1 MNISKC
7 STRPRASEGVALS
20 DVELPTWKAHPIAS
34 MPLPPWLDR
43 FDLLPWSE
51 IEKTLCEGSA
61 VAIHAPG
68 VDARTA
74 CATVDARLC
83 IEDFLRY
90 IVGDVLWVVHH
101 AHCPF
106 DGWAR
111 ERIGDAN
118 EAQDK
123 ERRRLA
129 GEPPLIFDPDGRLV
143 VPDVVVGTG
152 KGEAAPERDAES
164 GEGEAEPDVEGPDD
178 VDPLEAALTKMDATH
193 AAMRAVESVNVAV
206 NALRKVAPESVEA
219 VEHLR
224 AAAVAVAGLTR
235 LTMQTRTAGLRR
247 AAATAAERANQE

>member
-7 STRPRASEGVALS
+7 STRSRASEGVALG
-20 DVELPTWKAHPIAS
+20 DVELPTWEAHPIAS
-34 MPLPPWLDR
+34 MPLPPCLDR

-111 ERIGDAN
+111 ERIADEN
-118 EAQDK
+118 QAQK
-123 ERRRLA
+123 AELRRQA
-129 GEPPLIFDPDGRLV
+129 GEPPVILTPEDVARMEAKAASEADETDTDESEADAGESDHTDLLATVTKDGALARARQAV
-143 VPDVVVGTG
+143 DTI
-152 KGEAAPERDAES
+152 GE
-164 GEGEAEPDVEGPDD
+164 
-178 VDPLEAALTKMDATH
+178 
-193 AAMRAVESVNVAV
+193 AV
-206 NALRKVAPESVEA
+206 NALRRAAPESVEA
-219 VEHLR
+219 FAFLR
-224 AAAVAVAGLTR
+224 AAAVAIEGLSLLAVRPSVT
-235 LTMQTRTAGLRR
+235 TA
-247 AAATAAERANQE
+247 AAAERANQEEIVAV